1 MIATTE
7 TGMKVKLNENG
18 TWQKVVETTETDN
31 NNYNVRKTYW
41 GMNYLDVLNSE
52 TIELDKS
59 NNDIL
64 FGTTTLNGLEALI
77 AFDFIN
83 NELYDVRYVF
93 INEHAIKSN
102 FISDFENL
110 RTNLNKKY
118 GKEFE
123 NHRFFTDDLYDDV
136 PSEWEMALGRG
147 TLSYFT
153 IWKTPDTEISLSL
166 YGDNH
171 EIKFNITYMS
181 LKHKELVQKTREE
194 SLLDEL

>member
-1 MIATTE
+1 MIAITE
-7 TGMKVKLNENG
+7 NGIKVKLNDNG
-18 TWQKVVETTETDN
+18 TWEKVVELTETDSI
-31 NNYNVRKTYW
+31 NYNVRKTYW

-52 TIELDKS
+52 TIVLDQS
-59 NNDIL
+59 NENML

-83 NELYDVRYVF
+83 NELYDVRYIF
-93 INEHAIKSN
+93 INEHAIKSS
-102 FISDFENL
+102 FINDYETL

-118 GKEFE
+118 GKESE
-123 NHRFFTDDLYDDV
+123 NHRFFTDDLYEDI

-147 TLSYFT
+147 TLSYFS
-153 IWKTPDTEISLSL
+153 IWKTTDTEISLSL

-171 EIKFNITYMS
+171 EIKFNITYLS
-181 LKHKELVQKTREE
+181 LKHKDLVKKSQEE

>member
-18 TWQKVVETTETDN
+18 TWQKVVETTEIDN

-41 GMNYLDVLNSE
+41 GMSYLDVLNSE

-136 PSEWEMALGRG
+136 PSEWDMALGRG

-181 LKHKELVQKTREE
+181 LKHKELVQKTREK